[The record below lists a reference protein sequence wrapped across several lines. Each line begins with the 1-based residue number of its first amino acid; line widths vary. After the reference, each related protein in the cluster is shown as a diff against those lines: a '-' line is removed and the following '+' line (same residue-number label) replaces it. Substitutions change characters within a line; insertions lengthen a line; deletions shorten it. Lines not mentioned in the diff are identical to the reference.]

1 MTVIIQEVYN
11 AFKEAGVSEETAR
24 DAAEALTGYGDKF
37 HELEREIDKRFNEV
51 DTRFSEI
58 ERSMDQRFSE
68 IERLMDQ
75 RFSEIERS
83 MDQRFGEIERS
94 MDQRFGEIE
103 RSMDQRFNKTDIEV
117 AEIKGTLRL
126 HQWMMGFQLAL
137 TTAVLFLILRGG
149 I

>member
-1 MTVIIQEVYN
+1 MTVIIKEVYN
-11 AFKEAGVSEETAR
+11 AFKEAGVSEETAK

-37 HELEREIDKRFNEV
+37 HELEREVDKRFNEV
-51 DTRFSEI
+51 DIRFNELEREMDKRFNEVNIRFSEL
-58 ERSMDQRFSE
+58 ERR
-68 IERLMDQ
+68 
-75 RFSEIERS
+75 
-83 MDQRFGEIERS
+83 
-94 MDQRFGEIE
+94 
-103 RSMDQRFNKTDIEV
+103 MDQRFNRTDIEI